1 MALQRSLLSPAA
13 KAGMER
19 RFLSLFLPNWPT
31 DYLKRR
37 EPGLGG
43 PLALYEKVKGGLRL
57 AAMDT
62 EAAASSLR
70 IGQSLADAR
79 ALVPRLIVKEI
90 DRPLLEAGF
99 ADLADWH
106 SNTSPLVSVLTD
118 LNPFGDLILDI
129 TGVPHLFDG
138 EKAMLDMVVNRLQRL
153 GYTAS
158 GAIAP
163 TIGGAWAAS
172 HFAPGRIISPA
183 GLARFMD
190 ALPVAALRLN
200 ADQVATL
207 TQMGLTTISQVRHRP
222 RRRLQAVLEQSFLI
236 RLDQAYG
243 HLEERMTPRL
253 PAVEQFV
260 ERRFFEPISLLDDV
274 LGIAENLAERLCA
287 QLETH
292 GLGAHTFH
300 LFLYRVDHK
309 VMTLSLNAAR
319 LTRDA
324 SHIASLFRHR
334 AEKLESEN
342 YDPGF
347 GIDLVRLAASSLDKL
362 NAAQLGAFETENGAE
377 DIDRLADRLG
387 SRLGSDAVLKIDFVQ
402 SHIPERATRLIPA
415 LTAELSTFSDWPKQR
430 RPMRLLPLP
439 EPVRINAEVPHGLPA
454 SMIWRR
460 RTYRLVKGA
469 GPERIGAEWWRSR
482 KRLELV
488 EPEEAKEPEQG
499 EKPQQVPYIPNLTL
513 FDPSA
518 DTRDYYLVEDEDGHR
533 YWVFRLGFYSN
544 DIGASWYLHGF
555 FP

>member
-1 MALQRSLLSPAA
+1 
-13 KAGMER
+13 MER

-31 DYLKRR
+31 DYFKRR
-37 EPGLGG
+37 DPDLKS
-43 PLALYEKVKGGLRL
+43 PLALYEKIKGGLRL
-57 AAMDT
+57 AAIDA
-62 EAAASSLR
+62 EAAANSLR
-70 IGQSLADAR
+70 VGQSLADAR
-79 ALVPRLIVKEI
+79 ALVPALTVKEI

-99 ADLADWH
+99 GDFADWH

-118 LNPFGDLILDI
+118 ANPFGDLLLDI

-138 EKAMLDMVVNRLQRL
+138 ERAMLDMAVNRLKHL
-153 GYTAS
+153 GYAAS

-172 HFAPGRIISPA
+172 HFAPGRIISA
-183 GLARFMD
+183 SGLANFMD
-190 ALPVAALRLN
+190 ALPIAALRLN

-222 RRRLQAVLEQSFLI
+222 RRRLQAILEQSFLI

-243 HLEERMTPRL
+243 HIEERMTPRL
-253 PAVEQFV
+253 PAIEHFV
-260 ERRFFEPISLLDDV
+260 ERRFFEPISVLDDV
-274 LGIAENLAERLCA
+274 LGIAEDLAKNLCA
-287 QLETH
+287 KLETY
-292 GLGAHTFH
+292 GLGAQTFH

-334 AEKLESEN
+334 AEKLEREN

-362 NAAQLGAFETENGAE
+362 NASQMGAFETENGAE

-387 SRLGSDAVLKIDFVQ
+387 SRLGSGAILKIDFVQ
-402 SHIPERATRLIPA
+402 SYLPERATRLTPA
-415 LTAELSTFSDWPKQR
+415 LTTEQSALADWPKQR
-430 RPMRLLPLP
+430 RPMRLLPRP
-439 EPVRINAEVPHGLPA
+439 ELVKINAEVPHGLPA
-454 SMIWRR
+454 SMIWRHQA
-460 RTYRLVKGA
+460 YRLIKGA

-488 EPEEAKEPEQG
+488 EPKETEKPEPG
-499 EKPQQVPYIPNLTL
+499 EKPKPPPYIPNLSL

-518 DTRDYYLVEDEDGHR
+518 DMRDYYLVEDEDGHR
-533 YWVFRLGFYSN
+533 YWVFRLGFYDN
-544 DIGASWYLHGF
+544 HIGANWYLHGF